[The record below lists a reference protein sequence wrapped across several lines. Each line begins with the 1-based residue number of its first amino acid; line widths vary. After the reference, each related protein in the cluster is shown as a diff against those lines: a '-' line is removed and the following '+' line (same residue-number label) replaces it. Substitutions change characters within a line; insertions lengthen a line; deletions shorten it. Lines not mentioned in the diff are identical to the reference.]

1 MENGTCWIAAI
12 CRPEYAITKNGATVA
27 SIQRE
32 FLTLGSRYALEVA
45 DPQDALLAICVVLAI
60 DCCDEEHS
68 G

>member
-1 MENGTCWIAAI
+1 MRSRKTA
-12 CRPEYAITKNGATVA
+12 RPWQ

-45 DPQDALLAICVVLAI
+45 DPQDALLALCVVLAI

>member
-1 MENGTCWIAAI
+1 MSL
-12 CRPEYAITKNGATVA
+12 EYAITKNDATVA

-45 DPQDALLAICVVLAI
+45 DPQDALLALCVVLAI